1 MNPTTVTELF
11 QLNSLSVAPGSIT
24 QNSVTIESDKFVCVR
39 DVQASGDKASLI
51 IVDIEKREAI
61 RNSIKDVDS
70 AIMCPTDKILA
81 LRKGSNIQVFDV
93 GASQRLKASIFEK
106 VQTWCWLDS
115 RTIGIIT
122 DTAVYH
128 WVLGSDSPPQHVFD
142 RGANF
147 PSSPLLNFL
156 TYHCD
161 EAKKWH
167 VISAAT
173 REQAGWAGKSLLYSS
188 ENNQSRLLDGYAC
201 CFISTPTPT
210 ETRKCNI
217 MCLAHQ
223 AGPQS
228 WQVMIMEL
236 PTGAKVDISLPRRE
250 YPISIPAGDL
260 PFFMSV
266 SERHKL
272 LTIVTGGGKSILLD
286 IFTGRVLYEN
296 RFSTAP
302 VFSCAADMKLGGV
315 VAVNSQG
322 SVIRIAPDDN
332 TIIEY
337 VKNTLRLPDVA
348 LRIASTAN
356 LGGVED
362 LLQQQF
368 EACLRSSDI
377 EGAVRCCLRSPGST
391 LRRRETLTRFLQLPQ
406 IPGQPPAM
414 STYFKIMLTET
425 TLNEDESV
433 ELARAVIP
441 KGGFAYVKQ
450 QYDDGKLT
458 LSSEL
463 GDIIQPVD
471 PEMAVKIFQASGAHA
486 KILNLL
492 LQKGDTA
499 NAVLYCKNVNY
510 SPDWRAVLNNC
521 VRASPQEGVKLA
533 IMLRKDMGDTPIL
546 DPNEVVSM
554 FVTMQHIQQATE
566 FLLEV
571 LRDRCDA
578 STTDLQTKLLEIN
591 LKFSDPI
598 ITKRIFERNL
608 CKHYDGNTI
617 APLCERAG
625 LFQLAVDA
633 YVMAQSQDP
642 DLDILPSI
650 RRCLQ
655 QNQAFD
661 PDWLVGFFG
670 KLNKDDSI
678 KCIRDLC
685 ENHRQNFKT
694 IVQVATKYNDALG
707 SKNLIDL
714 FLDKSLYDILFYY
727 VGAIVPYTRD
737 PEVHF
742 RYIEACAEFGQLQE
756 LERFTRE
763 SPCYD
768 PERAK
773 NYLKS
778 KELTDLW
785 PLINVCERGKL
796 FVEMVRYLEDTNNG
810 FFIEQ
815 YVTRRSPNN
824 TPFVVSAMLE
834 CGINDEAIKSV
845 LNAVGSMCPISDLVE
860 QMEGA
865 GRLHLIKEWLE
876 KRASEKKTDIALY
889 TALAKIYVDIGQSPQ
904 SFLETCELYDHLAVG
919 KYCENRD
926 PTLACLAYAKGHCSE
941 PLIELCRRTS
951 MNKQLA
957 RYLVS
962 ERNLELW
969 TEVLRHDDVNRRNL
983 IEAVQQ
989 TALPE
994 STANEDVSTTVRAF
1008 MTANLTHE
1016 LTNLLDEIVMHGRFR
1031 KNRFLENLLII
1042 SSIRS
1047 RKDKAMEYVT
1057 SLEDYDA
1064 TDVAVAATAE
1074 KMHEIAFV
1082 VYDKHNMKGEA
1093 LEVLLKG
1100 LDDVSRGRMYAQK
1113 SDEENVWTILGE
1125 YLLGKDE
1132 TKEAIQ
1138 CLVKAKNPKLVDE
1151 VVAAAEHTKDFSDLI
1166 KYLTM
1171 ARLHSKAKDNKIDT
1185 AIVLTYSK
1193 TGRLVELEEFLKET
1207 HNVKISTI
1215 ADSCFNDGLYESAR
1229 ILYTV
1234 NNNYAKLASTEIK
1247 LQNLPGAVEA
1257 ANKAKATK
1265 TYKEVNLACIEAN
1278 ELKLAGVCAVPVVL
1292 RAEELREMNDRYET
1306 VGLWQEFFSVLKIAS
1321 SSQGAHMGIFTEMG
1335 VLLAKYNPE
1344 KLLEHINMYSKKLNY
1359 QKVMS
1364 SCEEYH
1370 HWVPL
1375 RVLQVLNN
1383 DWVAALNTMMRHHSD
1398 CWDHEVYKDVASHL
1412 GASDTLYTSIAFYM
1426 RTHPNLVNDYLTAV
1440 FKKVDPEK
1448 VIAEVQRSAP
1458 IFLIRGYLE
1467 AAQERNNKK
1476 VNEALNS
1483 MYIEEENFTALRHS
1497 VDTYNN
1503 FDAEELSRKL
1513 EAMDSIEFRNIALAL
1528 HRRNKRFSHAIE
1540 VAKKNELYDAA
1551 IETAAESGDPTIVEQ
1566 LLDFF
1571 SKDFPDCFAACLY
1584 ACHDLVSPATVL
1596 QKAWMSGRMDVA
1608 MPFMIQSLQNY
1619 QEKVDRLET
1628 TLYETQQT
1636 TKEVARRGASGAH
1649 GSPAPLMIQ
1658 QEQQLP
1664 YGGRY
1669 H

>member
-39 DVQASGDKASLI
+39 DVQASGDKASLV
-51 IVDIEKREAI
+51 IVDIEKREGI

-70 AIMCPTDKILA
+70 AIMCPTAKILA

-93 GASQRLKASIFEK
+93 GASQRLKACIFDK

-115 RTIGIIT
+115 QTIGIIT

-128 WVLGSDSPPQHVFD
+128 WVLGSDSSPQHIFD
-142 RGANF
+142 RGVNF
-147 PSSPLLNFL
+147 PSSPLHNFL
-156 TYHCD
+156 TYRSD
-161 EAKKWH
+161 TGKKWH
-167 VISAAT
+167 MISAAA
-173 REQAGWAGKSLLYSS
+173 REQTGWTGKALLYSS
-188 ENNQSRLLDGYAC
+188 ENNQSRVLDGYAC
-201 CFISTPTPT
+201 CFISTSTPT
-210 ETRKCNI
+210 ESRKCNI
-217 MCLAHQ
+217 MCLARQ
-223 AGPQS
+223 AGPQG

-236 PTGAKVDISLPRRE
+236 PTGAKVDISVPRRE
-250 YPISIPAGDL
+250 YPISVPPGDL
-260 PFFMSV
+260 PYFMSV
-266 SERHKL
+266 SDRHKL
-272 LTIVTGGGKSILLD
+272 LTIVTGGGKAILMD
-286 IFTGRVLYEN
+286 IFTGRVLYETQ
-296 RFSTAP
+296 FSRAP
-302 VFSCAADMKLGGV
+302 VFSCAPDLKLGGV

-322 SVIRIAPDDN
+322 SVIRIAPDDH

-337 VKNTLRLPDVA
+337 VKNTLRYPDVA

-362 LLQQQF
+362 LMEAQF
-368 EACLRSSDI
+368 EACLSHSDI
-377 EGAVRCCLRSPGST
+377 EGAVRCCLRSPGNT
-391 LRRRETLTRFLQLPQ
+391 LRTRKTLARFLQLPP

-414 STYFKIMLTET
+414 STYFKIMLAEG
-425 TLNEDESV
+425 TLNEEESV

-458 LSSEL
+458 LSTEL
-463 GDIIQPVD
+463 GDMIQPVD
-471 PEMAVKIFQASGAHA
+471 PELAMKVFQSCGAHA
-486 KILNLL
+486 KILNVL
-492 LQKGDTA
+492 LQRGDTT
-499 NAVLYCKNVNY
+499 NAVLYCKKNNY
-510 SPDWRAVLNNC
+510 SPDWRVVLNNC

-533 IMLRKDMGDTPIL
+533 IMLHKDMGQTPLL
-546 DPNEVVSM
+546 DPNEVVNM
-554 FVTMQHIQQATE
+554 FVSMQHIQQATE

-571 LRDRCDA
+571 LRDHCDA

-608 CKHYDGNTI
+608 CKHYDGSTI

-633 YVMAQSQDP
+633 YVVAQSQDS

-661 PDWLVGFFG
+661 PDWLVNFFG
-670 KLNKDDSI
+670 KLNKEDSI

-714 FLDKSLYDILFYY
+714 FLDKSLHDILFYY
-727 VGAIVPYTRD
+727 LGAIVPYTRD
-737 PEVHF
+737 SEVHF
-742 RYIEACAEFGQLQE
+742 RYVEACAEFGQLQE

-763 SPCYD
+763 SPCYE

-796 FVEMVRYLEDTNNG
+796 FVDMVRYLEDTNNG
-810 FFIEQ
+810 SLIEQ

-824 TPFVVSAMLE
+824 TPFVVSAMME
-834 CGINDEAIKSV
+834 CGLTDEAVKSV
-845 LNAVGSMCPISDLVE
+845 LNAVGSMCSITELVE

-865 GRLHLIKEWLE
+865 GRLHLIKDWLE
-876 KRASEKKTDIALY
+876 KRAAEKKTDAALY
-889 TALAKIYVDIGQSPQ
+889 TALAKIYVDIGQNPQ
-904 SFLETCELYDHLAVG
+904 TFLETCDLYDHLEVG

-926 PTLACLAYAKGHCSE
+926 PTLSCIAYGKGHCSE
-941 PLIELCRRTS
+941 PLIDLCRKTS
-951 MNKQLA
+951 MHKQLA

-969 TEVLRHDDVNRRNL
+969 AEVLHNDDVNRRNL

-1016 LTNLLDEIVMHGRFR
+1016 LTNLLDEIVVHGRFR

-1047 RKDKAMEYVT
+1047 RKDKVMEYVT

-1074 KMHEIAFV
+1074 KMHEVAFV
-1082 VYDKHNMKGEA
+1082 VYDKHKMSGEA
-1093 LEVLLKG
+1093 VEVLLQG

-1113 SDEENVWTILGE
+1113 IDQENVWTILGE

-1132 TKEAIQ
+1132 TKEAIE

-1151 VVAAAEHTKDFSDLI
+1151 VVAAAERTKDFSDLI

-1171 ARLHSKAKDNKIDT
+1171 ARQHSKAKDNKIDT

-1193 TGRLVELEEFLKET
+1193 TGRLVELEDFLKET
-1207 HNVKISTI
+1207 HNVKISNI
-1215 ADSCFNDGLYESAR
+1215 ADSCFKDGLYESAR

-1247 LQNLPGAVEA
+1247 LHNLSGAVEA
-1257 ANKAKATK
+1257 ANKAKSTS
-1265 TYKEVNLACIEAN
+1265 TFKEVNLACIEAK
-1278 ELKLAGVCAVPVVL
+1278 ELKLAAVCAVPVVL
-1292 RAEELREMNDRYET
+1292 RAEELREMNDRYESQ
-1306 VGLWQEFFSVLKIAS
+1306 GLWEEFFSVLKVAS
-1321 SSQGAHMGIFTEMG
+1321 TNQGAHMGIFTEMG
-1335 VLLAKYNPE
+1335 VLLAKYKPE
-1344 KLLEHINMYSKKLNY
+1344 KLLEHINMCSKKLNAH
-1359 QKVMS
+1359 KLMS
-1364 SCEEYH
+1364 ACEEYH
-1370 HWVPL
+1370 HWVCL

-1398 CWDHEVYKDVASHL
+1398 CWEHEIYKDVASHL

-1426 RTHPNLVNDYLTAV
+1426 RAHPNLLNDYLSAV

-1448 VIAEVQRSAP
+1448 VMTEVQRVAP
-1458 IFLIRGYLE
+1458 IFLIRSYLE
-1467 AAQERNNKK
+1467 TAQERNNKK
-1476 VNEALNS
+1476 VNEALNA
-1483 MYIEEENFTALRHS
+1483 MYIEEENFKALRHS

-1513 EAMDSIEFRNIALAL
+1513 ETMESVEFRNIALAL
-1528 HRRNKRFSHAIE
+1528 HRRNKRYSHAIE

-1551 IETAAESGDPTIVEQ
+1551 IETAAESGDPAIVEQ

-1571 SKDFPDCFAACLY
+1571 AKDYPDCFAACLY
-1584 ACHDLVSPATVL
+1584 ACYDLVSPATVL
-1596 QKAWMSGRMDVA
+1596 QKAWMCGGMEMA

-1619 QEKVDRLET
+1619 QEKVDRLEKA
-1628 TLYETQQT
+1628 LYETQQT
-1636 TKEVARRGASGAH
+1636 TKEVVRRGAPGAH
-1649 GSPAPLMIQ
+1649 GSPPLMIQ
-1658 QEQQLP
+1658 QEQQAQ
-1664 YGGRY
+1664 YGAKFF
-1669 H
+1669 